1 MAAIAD
7 IQAALLAR
15 AATITDALQKAECE
29 AAIAEYI
36 ALRTAI
42 LALSGSQVTSYS
54 LAGRSVT
61 RADLASLRAQASAAR
76 AEIVDCMDGGAIL
89 IADLRQTGFVI

>member
-7 IQAALLAR
+7 IQTALLAR
-15 AATITDALQKAECE
+15 SATITDALQRAECE

-42 LALSGSQVTSYS
+42 LALSSSQITSYS
-54 LAGRSVT
+54 LGGRSVT
-61 RADLASLRAQASAAR
+61 RADLASLRQQAQAAR
-76 AEIVDCMDGGAIL
+76 AEIVDAMDGGEIL
-89 IADLRQTGFVI
+89 IADLRQPQVYI

>member
-7 IQAALLAR
+7 IQTALTAR
-15 AATITDALQKAECE
+15 AATITDALQRAECE

-42 LALSGSQVTSYS
+42 LALSSSQITSYS
-54 LAGRSVT
+54 LGGRSVT
-61 RADLASLRAQASAAR
+61 RADLASLRQQAQAAR
-76 AEIVDCMDGGAIL
+76 AEIVDAMDGGEIL
-89 IADLRQTGFVI
+89 IADLRQPQVYI

>member
-7 IQAALLAR
+7 IQTALLAR
-15 AATITDALQKAECE
+15 SATITDALQRAECE

-42 LALSGSQVTSYS
+42 LALSSSQITSYS
-54 LAGRSVT
+54 LGGRSVT
-61 RADLASLRAQASAAR
+61 RADLASLRQQAQAAR
-76 AEIVDCMDGGAIL
+76 AEIVDAMDGGEIL
-89 IADLRQTGFVI
+89 IADLREPQVFI

>member
-7 IQAALLAR
+7 IQTALLAR
-15 AATITDALQKAECE
+15 SATITDALQRAECE

-42 LALSGSQVTSYS
+42 LALSSSQITSYS
-54 LAGRSVT
+54 LGGRSVT
-61 RADLASLRAQASAAR
+61 RADLASLRQQAQVAR
-76 AEIVDCMDGGAIL
+76 AEIVDAMDGGEIL
-89 IADLRQTGFVI
+89 TADLREPQVFI

>member
-7 IQAALLAR
+7 INTALLAR
-15 AATITDALQKAECE
+15 AATITDSLQRAECE

-42 LALSGSQVTSYS
+42 LALSSSQITSYS
-54 LAGRSVT
+54 LGGRSVT
-61 RADLASLRAQASAAR
+61 RADLASLRQQANLAR
-76 AEIVDCMDGGAIL
+76 GEVVDALDGGMIL
-89 IADLRQTGFVI
+89 VADLSGSWGAW